1 MRFRVARLMAT
12 NGDITYFVVDTATW
26 VIVYDHLYPYGVLKF
41 PTFREAHKYANEM
54 EVRGGV

>member
-1 MRFRVARLMAT
+1 MAT

-41 PTFREAHKYANEM
+41 PTFREALKYANET
-54 EVRGGV
+54 EVRT